1 MLLCLMS
8 IVIQT
13 NAQDLKVNLPITPNQ
28 VVAIAEQE
36 LPNMLQ
42 LIAPDQIKNFGFDL
56 TEDFANVKIG
66 RPFYV
71 VSLPRTEPIASKTIQ
86 STPHTIALP
95 LILDCTARCLL
106 YVSQENGAWKA
117 VGIGEGSLVASQ
129 IDVFST
135 STDEDGSSQVII
147 DVPHMKQRYLME
159 DNDSFKPLFRSQ
171 NYNMK
176 MKGISLKELMIV
188 NNNQAIEANN
198 VDHK

>member
-1 MLLCLMS
+1 MPNEHSHPNKCTRFES
-8 IVIQT
+8 KSSHYTQSSCCNCRTGIAKYAST
-13 NAQDLKVNLPITPNQ
+13 N
-28 VVAIAEQE
+28 
-36 LPNMLQ
+36 
-42 LIAPDQIKNFGFDL
+42 
-56 TEDFANVKIG
+56 
-66 RPFYV
+66 
-71 VSLPRTEPIASKTIQ
+71 
-86 STPHTIALP
+86 
-95 LILDCTARCLL
+95 DCTARCLL